1 MVKDLTEVKLALS
14 IYLTQYHINM
24 GLLHTKNSAYNS
36 EYFQS
41 WLKPHQCMTY
51 SLVGGYH
58 QNGQKEQTIRVLK
71 NITHKILIR
80 ENYKWHS
87 MDTTF

>member
-41 WLKPHQCMTY
+41 
-51 SLVGGYH
+51 
-58 QNGQKEQTIRVLK
+58 
-71 NITHKILIR
+71 
-80 ENYKWHS
+80 
-87 MDTTF
+87 